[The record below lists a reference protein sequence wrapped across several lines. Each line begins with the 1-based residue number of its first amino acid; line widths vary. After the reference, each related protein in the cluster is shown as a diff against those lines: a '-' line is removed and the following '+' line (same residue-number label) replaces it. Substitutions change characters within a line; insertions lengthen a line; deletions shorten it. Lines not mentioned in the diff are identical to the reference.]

1 MTLLLYFNPGWS
13 EADGGA
19 LRLHRG
25 GAAGAGPPYEDVL
38 PVAGRLVAFF
48 SRTVWH
54 EVLEARARAR
64 FAWTL
69 WLERA
74 SDSERSREAFRRAE
88 SAGREHK
95 DHAFESVPPVS
106 EE

>member
-1 MTLLLYFNPGWS
+1 MTLLLYFNPDWR

-54 EVLEARARAR
+54 EVLEARARAVR
-64 FAWTL
+64 VDAL
-69 WLERA
+69 ARA
-74 SDSERSREAFRRAE
+74 RVRQRAE
-88 SAGREHK
+88 PR
-95 DHAFESVPPVS
+95 SVS
-106 EE
+106 SS

>member
-19 LRLHRG
+19 LRLYRDG
-25 GAAGAGPPYEDVL
+25 GGGGDGPPYEDVL

-54 EVLEARARAR
+54 EVLEARARPR

-74 SDSERSREAFRRAE
+74 SDSEQSRDSIRRATL
-88 SAGREHK
+88 RRRR
-95 DHAFESVPPVS
+95 
-106 EE
+106 